1 MTVMNESIAIEKTA
15 KFTISIKAPTIS
27 IIIRAGRSAKPI
39 EALAPEASARA
50 LV

>member
-1 MTVMNESIAIEKTA
+1 MNESTAIEKIA

-27 IIIRAGRSAKPI
+27 IIILPGRSANPI
-39 EALAPEASARA
+39 EALAPAASARA